1 LSEEI
6 AVGFVPLSVG
16 ICFAVFAGML
26 ICMTLAHRLGRA
38 RRRRH
43 PGAGEQGQN
52 TIESAVFG
60 LLGLLLAF
68 TFSGAAGRFEDRRHL
83 IMEEAN
89 AIGTAWL
96 RLDLFPAA
104 EQPFIRDHF
113 RRYVD
118 ARLAIY
124 RAVEDSQALRVA
136 AASAD
141 AAQRQ
146 LWESVVPV
154 LNANDNQRLVNVVVP
169 AFNEM
174 FDLAT
179 ARMMAMETH
188 QPLLV
193 FGVLV
198 ALMLLAAV
206 VSGLSMSANDRLSPL
221 HMLVFAG
228 TLALA
233 AWLILDL
240 EFPRLGLM
248 RIDSHDH
255 LITDLRATMG

>member
-1 LSEEI
+1 MS
-6 AVGFVPLSVG
+6 FVPLSIG
-16 ICFAVFAGML
+16 ICLSVFAGL
-26 ICMTLAHRLGRA
+26 LVCMTLAHRLGRA

-43 PGAGEQGQN
+43 PGAGDQGQN

-89 AIGTAWL
+89 GIGTAWL
-96 RLDLFPAA
+96 RLDLLPAA
-104 EQPFIRDHF
+104 EQPSIRDHF

-124 RAVEDSQALRVA
+124 RNVEDPQGLRVA
-136 AASAD
+136 VASAD
-141 AAQRQ
+141 AAQRE
-146 LWESVVPV
+146 LWNSLVPV
-154 LNANDNQRLVNVVVP
+154 LNTNDSQRLVNVVVP

-248 RIDSHDH
+248 RIDAHDH